1 MELPDFMS
9 YSGKFSSKGF
19 VEKISRIAKRAG
31 SKLVYS
37 ALLLYYT
44 LQSKSVSVKDKAFIV
59 GALGYLISPLD
70 AIPDAIPIVGL
81 GDDLAVLLFVT
92 KKMWGQ
98 ISEEAKNKAQA
109 KLSTWF
115 DDDEMKEIEE
125 IFPQEE
131 LEARKAKAEE
141 AKAEEAKAEEAKA
154 EAPEEHSADLEANIS
169 EQ

>member
-1 MELPDFMS
+1 M
-9 YSGKFSSKGF
+9 
-19 VEKISRIAKRAG
+19 
-31 SKLVYS
+31 
-37 ALLLYYT
+37 
-44 LQSKSVSVKDKAFIV
+44 
-59 GALGYLISPLD
+59 
-70 AIPDAIPIVGL
+70 
-81 GDDLAVLLFVT
+81 LLFVT

-141 AKAEEAKAEEAKA
+141 AKAEEAKAEEAKI